1 MKFRNIILTFDKI
14 KIPLKLF
21 PEVFTPNLTTKILI
35 DAILDHS
42 KKKKKFFN
50 KAVDLGC
57 GCGAIGVSLKKLG
70 IIKNKFYMSDISKKA
85 VFNSKYNL
93 NKNKLIGDVRTGSM
107 FKPWSTHK
115 FDLIINDI
123 SAISSD
129 LARISPWFKKIPC
142 RSGRDGTKL
151 SIDFLKQVPKFSMK
165 NANIIF
171 PVLSLSNEKK
181 IITFAKEKFKNI
193 KLLKSVS
200 WPLPD
205 EIQKQKKK
213 LDVLRKKNFISFT
226 KICEKIICKTSVYLI
241 KI

>member
-1 MKFRNIILTFDKI
+1 MQSWTIQR
-14 KIPLKLF
+14 
-21 PEVFTPNLTTKILI
+21 E
-35 DAILDHS
+35 
-42 KKKKKFFN
+42 KKKFFN

-85 VFNSKYNL
+85 VLNSKYNL
-93 NKNKLIGDVRTGSM
+93 KKNKVTGDVRTGSM
-107 FKPWSTHK
+107 FEPWSTHK

-129 LARISPWFKKIPC
+129 LVKISPWFKKIPC
-142 RSGRDGTKL
+142 QSGQDGTKL
-151 SIDFLKQVPKFSMK
+151 SIDFLKQVLKFSMK
-165 NANIIF
+165 NANIAF

-181 IITFAKEKFKNI
+181 ITTFAKKKFKNI
-193 KLLKSVS
+193 KLLNSVS

-205 EIQKQKKK
+205 EMLKHKKK
-213 LDVLRKKNFISFT
+213 LDALRKKKFINFT
-226 KICEKIICKTSVYLI
+226 KISGKIICKTSVYLI